1 MKKNTGYCKA
11 RDALT
16 ARRAEN
22 LSATPGQPSSG
33 VVAASRVLL
42 LTAVKY
48 IVVGFSMLPIS
59 FAALGTGILFG
70 TYNLAVAQNPEETEN
85 IFNTTLMGF
94 ALVETFVFLSFAVA
108 ALIFFV

>member
-1 MKKNTGYCKA
+1 MFYIYIYIIISFTGGI
-11 RDALT
+11 
-16 ARRAEN
+16 
-22 LSATPGQPSSG
+22 SA
-33 VVAASRVLL
+33 VLL

-59 FAALGTGILFG
+59 FAALGTGLLFG

>member
-1 MKKNTGYCKA
+1 LLNTITLPKSCKTGSCFKCCSFT
-11 RDALT
+11 LET
-16 ARRAEN
+16 
-22 LSATPGQPSSG
+22 LLKSAIYVGAFP
-33 VVAASRVLL
+33 VLL

>member
-1 MKKNTGYCKA
+1 MIVNSTECSIDGSLCEHF
-11 RDALT
+11 RQL
-16 ARRAEN
+16 
-22 LSATPGQPSSG
+22 
-33 VVAASRVLL
+33 VVRVLL

-59 FAALGTGILFG
+59 FAALGTGLLFG
-70 TYNLAVAQNPEETEN
+70 SYNVAVAQNPEETEN

-94 ALVETFVFLSFAVA
+94 ALVETFVFLAFAVA

>member
-1 MKKNTGYCKA
+1 M
-11 RDALT
+11 
-16 ARRAEN
+16 
-22 LSATPGQPSSG
+22 
-33 VVAASRVLL
+33 LL

-59 FAALGTGILFG
+59 FAALGTGLLFG
-70 TYNLAVAQNPEETEN
+70 SYNVAVAQNPEETEN

-94 ALVETFVFLSFAVA
+94 ALVETFVFLAFAVS

>member
-1 MKKNTGYCKA
+1 MA
-11 RDALT
+11 V
-16 ARRAEN
+16 
-22 LSATPGQPSSG
+22 PGKR
-33 VVAASRVLL
+33 RVLL